1 MSASGRPMLP
11 AAVARTPAAS
21 STCATSAVVVVL
33 PFVPVIAMQR
43 APSSAAKPISIS
55 DTTGTRA
62 SRAAATGGAD
72 LRQVVAAQLQ
82 LYARERA
89 QLGECVAAVRAVG
102 RVARVHSHAF
112 PREQPRGRDAA
123 LPQPHDRHDAPAPG
137 RGNHLTFSVASAIAA
152 HSTPRM

>member
-1 MSASGRPMLP
+1 MLP

-62 SRAAATGGAD
+62 SRAAATGGASRATHAQD
-72 LRQVVAAQLQ
+72 GEALHNLRLRPAELFEVVMQRRHPEHAMGVRVLLAASAPVPAIRARLQ
-82 LYARERA
+82 QHRYCLGREH
-89 QLGECVAAVRAVG
+89 AAGDQQQELRL
-102 RVARVHSHAF
+102 
-112 PREQPRGRDAA
+112 EE
-123 LPQPHDRHDAPAPG
+123 DRHGA
-137 RGNHLTFSVASAIAA
+137 
-152 HSTPRM
+152 